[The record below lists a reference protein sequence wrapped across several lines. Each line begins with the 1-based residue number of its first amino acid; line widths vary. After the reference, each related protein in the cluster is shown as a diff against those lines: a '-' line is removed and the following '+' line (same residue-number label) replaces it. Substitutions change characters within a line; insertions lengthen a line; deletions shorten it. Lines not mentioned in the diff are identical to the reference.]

1 MDGFIPNIL
10 KYLILFA
17 NLIFFIAGIII
28 FGISI
33 WVAVD
38 TPQFL
43 DLFDKAKDVAG
54 EEVEGLDL
62 NIYNTSTYIFIG
74 ISAIV
79 VIISFFGCCG
89 AWKESKCMLGT
100 YFTFVLLL
108 FILLLTGGILA
119 YSGDLKSTIKTPLLK
134 TVAKYDDS
142 ATDGKASAYKKAWNS
157 IQKDMKC
164 CGVVNAKD
172 WQVNVTTPKWE
183 PSTANKPEGC
193 CMWMVVD
200 GETKD
205 ISKDATKIETCRRAT
220 VLENALTSDYFWDG
234 CFTKFEDKVESNK
247 SVVVWC
253 TSISAIVLVLTL
265 LITLGL
271 CMMVD

>member
-54 EEVEGLDL
+54 EEVDGLDL

-119 YSGDLKSTIKTPLLK
+119 YSGDLKNTIKTPLLK

-142 ATDGKASAYKKAWNS
+142 ATDGKAAAYKKAWNS

-172 WQVNVTTPKWE
+172 WEKNVTAPKWD

-193 CMWMVVD
+193 CMWMMVD
-200 GETKD
+200 AETKD
-205 ISKDATKIETCRRAT
+205 ISKDTAKIETCRRAT
-220 VLENALTSDYFWDG
+220 VLESALTSDYFWDG
-234 CFTKFEDKVESNK
+234 CFTKFEDKVEGNK

-271 CMMVD
+271 CMKVD

>member
-1 MDGFIPNIL
+1 MG
-10 KYLILFA
+10 
-17 NLIFFIAGIII
+17 
-28 FGISI
+28 
-33 WVAVD
+33 
-38 TPQFL
+38 
-43 DLFDKAKDVAG
+43 
-54 EEVEGLDL
+54 DL

-119 YSGDLKSTIKTPLLK
+119 YSGDLKNSIRTPLLK

-142 ATDGKASAYKKAWNS
+142 ATDGKAAAYK
-157 IQKDMKC
+157 KDMKC

-172 WQVNVTTPKWE
+172 WETNVTSPKWD

-193 CMWMVVD
+193 CMWMMVD
-200 GETKD
+200 GKTED
-205 ISKDATKIETCRRAT
+205 ISKDTDKIQACRGAN
-220 VLENALTSDYFWDG
+220 VLETALTAEYYWDG
-234 CFTKFEDKVESNK
+234 CFTKFEDKVENNK

-265 LITLGL
+265 LMTL
-271 CMMVD
+271 